1 VYISRDVIFDEHVF
15 PFAKLH
21 PNAGALLRS
30 QILLL
35 PENLQNPS
43 KTDHGGHTLDQLT
56 NTSCDFD
63 NNEEDFREN
72 GRHFLQPRPSNEDK
86 GPGVRHEADPLTN
99 VSGGLTSDQPSSTSA
114 PAGITRSPADE
125 STSDMQRAPAQ
136 ESARPSEQA
145 CTTCPTVSSTAL
157 AMPEPAAAASPPG
170 SSVASDSASINRD
183 EPASTQNCRITRL
196 QHGIRKPKV
205 YTDGTIRYG
214 CLAESGEPRN
224 LDEAFNNK
232 NWKNAMDEEYN
243 ALMRN
248 KTCHLVP
255 MTKGKNIIDC
265 KWVYKIKRKGNGDID
280 RYKAHLVAKGFK
292 QRYGIDYEDTFS
304 PVVKHATIRT
314 LLSVAVSKGWC
325 LRQLDVQNAF
335 LHGVLEEEVY
345 MRQPPGYESSSTPQ
359 YICKLDKALYGLK
372 QAPRACYSRL
382 SSKLQQIGFLPSKAD
397 TSLFYY
403 KKNGVIIFM
412 LVYVDDIIVV
422 SSCSK
427 AVEALLQDL
436 RTDFALK
443 DLGQMSYF
451 LGIEVK
457 KVKEGIFLSQQ
468 KYAFDIVKRANMH
481 LCKPLNTP
489 LSPSEK
495 LSVETGTKLGVQD
508 STTYRSLV
516 GALQYLTLTRPNLSF
531 PVNKVC
537 QFHAPTTEHWTTVK
551 RILRYVKRTL
561 GYGLKIQKSPSMTV
575 SAFFDADWAGSIDD
589 RRSTSGFCVFLG
601 PNLISWSARKQGTV
615 SRSSRSRI

>member
-1 VYISRDVIFDEHVF
+1 
-15 PFAKLH
+15 
-21 PNAGALLRS
+21 
-30 QILLL
+30 
-35 PENLQNPS
+35 
-43 KTDHGGHTLDQLT
+43 
-56 NTSCDFD
+56 
-63 NNEEDFREN
+63 
-72 GRHFLQPRPSNEDK
+72 
-86 GPGVRHEADPLTN
+86 
-99 VSGGLTSDQPSSTSA
+99 
-114 PAGITRSPADE
+114 
-125 STSDMQRAPAQ
+125 
-136 ESARPSEQA
+136 
-145 CTTCPTVSSTAL
+145 
-157 AMPEPAAAASPPG
+157 MPEPAAAASPPG
-170 SSVASDSASINRD
+170 SSVASDSAGINRD
-183 EPASTQNCRITRL
+183 EPASTQNRRVTRL

-205 YTDGTIRYG
+205 YTNGTIRYG

-325 LRQLDVQNAF
+325 LRQLDLQNAF

-372 QAPRACYSRL
+372 QAPRAWYSRL

-537 QFHAPTTEHWTTVK
+537 QFHAPTTEH
-551 RILRYVKRTL
+551 
-561 GYGLKIQKSPSMTV
+561 
-575 SAFFDADWAGSIDD
+575 
-589 RRSTSGFCVFLG
+589 
-601 PNLISWSARKQGTV
+601 
-615 SRSSRSRI
+615 